1 MNENETQEQE
11 QEKNT
16 LDQPEKI
23 EGKKGK
29 TKVELLVER
38 YAKAYPREK
47 VFHVTS
53 DMQVFLSR
61 DKNLAELH
69 QKSLEKDEK
78 IQTIKVK

>member
-1 MNENETQEQE
+1 MNENETQE

-16 LDQPEKI
+16 LDQPEEI

>member
-1 MNENETQEQE
+1 MNENETQE

-29 TKVELLVER
+29 AKVELLVER

>member
-1 MNENETQEQE
+1 MNENETQE

-16 LDQPEKI
+16 LDQPEEI

-53 DMQVFLSR
+53 DMQVFLSC

>member
-11 QEKNT
+11 KNP

>member
-1 MNENETQEQE
+1 MNDNETQE

-16 LDQPEKI
+16 LDQPEEI

>member
-1 MNENETQEQE
+1 MNENETQE

>member
-1 MNENETQEQE
+1 MNENETQE

-16 LDQPEKI
+16 LDQPEEI

-53 DMQVFLSR
+53 DMQVFLAR